1 MFTSF
6 QQGADDPANW
16 NGALVVAPGRAL
28 LVPLELTAFRSPEP
42 DTPSYLPGRFHAH
55 ALPPASQP
63 TSRASS
69 VFNLPFALSAST
81 AGAGGAAPA
90 GARGGAKPAPRARA
104 LKSGAD
110 SARRLFGNGGRGA
123 AIGAEAETRTGE
135 REALLRVRDRTGR
148 ALAEADEDGEADDE
162 EDAGDISWLL
172 LRPGRRR
179 VKRWLSA
186 WWRRWAV
193 LVGFPCLI
201 VWVWCSIPF
210 PVSDPYKEEPPWHIP
225 WPPSSDPPGVVE
237 SLLLRLPWLQPPDL
251 TSSTADPVGK
261 VVLDD
266 RRRDEQHEQ
275 HVFDLEFVHE
285 TVSGSQALATARPR
299 RGRAKQQAAADGAG
313 HRNDED
319 LPVDANFYF
328 FLVVY
333 YGLYLAVA
341 LVFVTKLFDLY
352 RLNWWPTSL
361 GGTFSYA
368 FFWTFS
374 LLVGFLLHKFDLDGF
389 GRSSSRTRH
398 PGGGVDSGGADS
410 WDWERKTTWVLLA
423 FATMTMPA
431 LACFAKLRAD
441 RRNSWRRSLTP
452 AQKTFLERQL
462 TQRTPR
468 SYKRFLWFLGT
479 LALSLLALIIGQA
492 FATVYLST
500 LPHSNVDGLVYI
512 WTWIITVNVLNS
524 VSNWIL
530 QRKVRSQALVF
541 VFRFYYFLVYHVFYR
556 NLFAR
561 LRSPDQ
567 AAWIQLLSSSFVI
580 VWYPLSMSRTFHR
593 MLKWSTGMPMEW
605 PEYAHNVGSMLYLR
619 NASENVTM
627 VAFLGWLSI
636 LHWGPNQQIYPFFA
650 FENRYDPYTYR
661 LTLTASLVIWA
672 TELISSYLARLV
684 CWIAYEVDV
693 TNIGLNTFR
702 EHPELVV
709 TCIWAA
715 THVLMDILLF
725 LVKLNFR

>member
-16 NGALVVAPGRAL
+16 N
-28 LVPLELTAFRSPEP
+28 

-55 ALPPASQP
+55 ALPSSPQP
-63 TSRASS
+63 ISRASS
-69 VFNLPFALSAST
+69 VVNLPFALPAST
-81 AGAGGAAPA
+81 AGAASGAVPA
-90 GARGGAKPAPRARA
+90 GGGGGGGAKPAPRARPPLA
-104 LKSGAD
+104 SGAE
-110 SARRLFGNGGRGA
+110 SARRFFGRARRA
-123 AIGAEAETRTGE
+123 AVEPRTGGE
-135 REALLRVRDRTGR
+135 REGLLRARERDWTGGGGGIVEEDGDR
-148 ALAEADEDGEADDE
+148 DGDDDED

-172 LRPGRRR
+172 LRPGKRR

-193 LVGFPCLI
+193 LVGLPCLI

-225 WPPSSDPPGVVE
+225 WPPSTDPPGIVE
-237 SLLLRLPWLQPPDL
+237 SLLLRLPWLQPPD
-251 TSSTADPVGK
+251 STDPVGK
-261 VVLDD
+261 VVLDS
-266 RRRDEQHEQ
+266 RRRDLQQEHHLLE
-275 HVFDLEFVHE
+275 LEFVSE
-285 TVSGSQALATARPR
+285 TVSKSQALDTASPSRE
-299 RGRAKQQAAADGAG
+299 RAKQQAAADGVR

-368 FFWTFS
+368 FFWSFS
-374 LLVGFLLHKFDLDGF
+374 LLIGFLLHKFDLDGF

-398 PGGGVDSGGADS
+398 PGGGGEGGADS
-410 WDWERKTTWVLLA
+410 WGWERKTTWVLLA

-462 TQRTPR
+462 TQRIPR

-479 LALSLLALIIGQA
+479 LALSLLALIVGQA

-500 LPHSNVDGLVYI
+500 LPHSNIDGLVYI

-593 MLKWSTGMPMEW
+593 VLKWSTGMPMEW

-672 TELISSYLARLV
+672 TELVSSYLARLV
-684 CWIAYEVDV
+684 CWIAYDIDV